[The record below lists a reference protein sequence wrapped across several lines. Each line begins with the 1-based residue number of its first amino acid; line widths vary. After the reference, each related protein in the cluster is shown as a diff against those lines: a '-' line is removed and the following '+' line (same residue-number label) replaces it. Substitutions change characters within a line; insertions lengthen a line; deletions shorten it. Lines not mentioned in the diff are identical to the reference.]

1 MKALCSHQLVI
12 PEVCTGLRCAQRLFR
27 AFAAVH
33 QRFCANFD
41 HIRVRTNH
49 HPNQLQS
56 SNHAPLQS
64 SSPVLRESVLPTASQ
79 HSDKS
84 RLSTPSPSVVPL
96 LKAYRPSPTTAVLS
110 STLTDMHEIDHESA
124 TVTPSHELNADGRM
138 RAALKDALPY
148 MQCFYEL
155 LTNSHN
161 THASTLAANTQ
172 AVAENTRV
180 LNSLTSCVDVVEKSQ
195 QTLNNGHDADGRM
208 RTALKDVP
216 LYMQ

>member
-1 MKALCSHQLVI
+1 
-12 PEVCTGLRCAQRLFR
+12 
-27 AFAAVH
+27 
-33 QRFCANFD
+33 
-41 HIRVRTNH
+41 
-49 HPNQLQS
+49 
-56 SNHAPLQS
+56 
-64 SSPVLRESVLPTASQ
+64 
-79 HSDKS
+79 
-84 RLSTPSPSVVPL
+84 
-96 LKAYRPSPTTAVLS
+96 
-110 STLTDMHEIDHESA
+110 MHEIDHESA
-124 TVTPSHELNADGRM
+124 TATPSHELNADGRM

-180 LNSLTSCVDVVEKSQ
+180 LNSLTSCVDVVKQSQ

-216 LYMQ
+216 LYMQWFLELLSKSHNTHASAIAANTQAVAENTSALNSLMSRVDAVEKGQQALSNRHNADLPAVRAEIARHPQKDPRIKGPGLLVYLQSRDERKSLN